1 VPGYRN
7 PIDSTSLLR
16 PPVAPREV
24 CAVNSAVSELIA
36 NTLLVVGAFVSD
48 CQPARADP
56 HPAIVVYPR
65 VYRCVDFMEASSW
78 EFVGD
83 GERQRAVLVRN
94 RWNLRHVESNDLC

>member
-16 PPVAPREV
+16 PPVAPHEV

-65 VYRCVDFMEASSW
+65 VYRCVDFMERAEHAAALDSGPMKTRAPASG
-78 EFVGD
+78 V
-83 GERQRAVLVRN
+83 
-94 RWNLRHVESNDLC
+94 H